1 MVPMPARVPY
11 SHGLAIAAL
20 LFALAFAIFSQSSGP
35 ARPVEPEVPP
45 PPVLPPAQVQT
56 WKEAALKVEEP
67 RGEAVGRAARV
78 AVPPELMH
86 YAERRRFLAIQV
98 AETQEQ
104 DVTLPHDEAALME
117 QIGSGALVRMDVL
130 GDDYIL
136 YGVGAHATGEPFA
149 HWDEKAHTRVT
160 LYNDWGEYKDAE
172 QELAAQV
179 DAKEADSAAARA
191 ALRKTSAKARTRRR
205 QLANEERAAERAA
218 DSLEAQRRALETWY
232 DDYDKRRLL
241 VDEYR
246 RVRAFASSFDGRS
259 YDVDDPAQRRL
270 LRARLLGYI
279 RPEAKAFILELAR
292 SYHERFGRP
301 LPVTSLVRDEAYQ
314 RHLGRSNPNATTIDS
329 PPHATGLAFDVH
341 YGLMA
346 AAEQQWLMDELARQ
360 EDDGRVE
367 ALREN
372 RIHFHVFVFPD
383 GRRPS
388 ESLIADSL
396 DQVHP
401 AARVRTTVSS
411 RRGASARMR
420 RAAAP
425 APRVKAAR
433 TAGRRAPARRSAR
446 KPAPRPERPR
456 TATGPS

>member
-1 MVPMPARVPY
+1 MPARVPY
-11 SHGLAIAAL
+11 SHGLALAAL
-20 LFALAFAIFSQSSGP
+20 LIALGVAIFSQSSGP
-35 ARPVEPEVPP
+35 ARSVEPEVAP
-45 PPVLPPAQVQT
+45 PPVLRPAEVKT
-56 WKEAALKVEEP
+56 WKDAALKVEAA

-78 AVPPELMH
+78 SVPSELMH

-117 QIGSGALVRMDVL
+117 QIASGALVRMDVL
-130 GDDYIL
+130 GEDHIL
-136 YGVGAHATGEPFA
+136 YGVGAHASSEPFA
-149 HWDEKAHTRVT
+149 HWDEKGRTRVT
-160 LYNDWGEYKDAE
+160 LYSDWGEYKDAE

-218 DSLEAQRRALETWY
+218 DAIEARRRALETWY

-241 VDEYR
+241 VEEYR
-246 RVRAFASSFDGRS
+246 RVRAFAESFGGRS
-259 YDVDDPAQRRL
+259 YDVDDPGQRRL
-270 LRARLLGYI
+270 MRARLLGHI
-279 RPEAKAFILELAR
+279 RPEAKAFILELAHG
-292 SYHERFGRP
+292 YHQRFGRP

-341 YGLMA
+341 YGHMT

-360 EDDGRVE
+360 EDEGRVE

-388 ESLIADSL
+388 ESLIAESL
-396 DQVHP
+396 DEVRP
-401 AARVRTTVSS
+401 AVRVRTTVSN
-411 RRGASARMR
+411 RRATAAAKMR

-425 APRVKAAR
+425 TSSKARVVRKSKSP
-433 TAGRRAPARRSAR
+433 RRAPARKPPAR
-446 KPAPRPERPR
+446 AARPRP
-456 TATGPS
+456 ATGPS